1 MDFYYFFTINAKITK
16 DRWSIGVIE
25 FELQLTYNENINL
38 IGKKMKAR
46 VLIFPFMES
55 VPLSFFIEKGGAFK

>member
-38 IGKKMKAR
+38 IGKKIKAR

-55 VPLSFFIEKGGAFK
+55 GRLSFFYRKGRGF

>member
-1 MDFYYFFTINAKITK
+1 MDFYYFFTRNAKITK

-25 FELQLTYNENINL
+25 FQLQLTYNKNINL

>member
-1 MDFYYFFTINAKITK
+1 MDFYYFFTRNAKITK

-25 FELQLTYNENINL
+25 FQLQLTYNENINL
-38 IGKKMKAR
+38 IGKKIKAR

-55 VPLSFFIEKGGAFK
+55 GRLSFFIEKGGAFK